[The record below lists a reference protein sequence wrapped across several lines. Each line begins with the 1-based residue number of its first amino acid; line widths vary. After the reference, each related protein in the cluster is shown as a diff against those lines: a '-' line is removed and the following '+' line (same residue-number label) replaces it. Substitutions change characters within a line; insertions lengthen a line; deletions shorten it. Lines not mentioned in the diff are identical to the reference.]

1 MTSSKSSENASDAR
15 GSASAC
21 SCSIQDI
28 EVLFARSSAD
38 DFAKDRYRRVAVE
51 RFFEIISEASRHIP
65 DDLKARHAEI
75 NWRRMA
81 DLGNRLRHAYHLVDA
96 ELLWLIAQR
105 DLPPLKAFI
114 ESIVGEA
121 KQ

>member
-1 MTSSKSSENASDAR
+1 MPPTLADRLEHVLVA
-15 GSASAC
+15 
-21 SCSIQDI
+21 IQDI
-28 EVLFARSSAD
+28 ETLLSSSSLD

-65 DDLKARHAEI
+65 DDLKARQTEI

-81 DLGNRLRHAYHLVDA
+81 DLGNRLRHAYHLIDS

-105 DLPPLKAFI
+105 DLPPLKAYI
-114 ESIVGEA
+114 EVIIREA
-121 KQ
+121 KP

>member
-1 MTSSKSSENASDAR
+1 MPPTLADRLQHVLA
-15 GSASAC
+15 A
-21 SCSIQDI
+21 IQDI
-28 EVLFARSSAD
+28 EVLLSRSSAD
-38 DFAKDRYRRVAVE
+38 DFAKDKYRRVAVE

-65 DDLKARHAEI
+65 DDLKARHAKI

-81 DLGNRLRHAYHLVDA
+81 DLGNRLRHAYHLVDT
-96 ELLWLIAQR
+96 ELLWLIAKR
-105 DLPPLKAFI
+105 DLPPLKVFI